1 MSRQL
6 SREPLEAPL
15 ETVVGLEVHLQLA
28 TPRKLFC
35 PCANR
40 FGAPPN
46 TLVCPVCLGLPGAL
60 PRLRPE
66 AVAPAVRLAVALGCE
81 VEEVSTWAR
90 KSYFYPDLAK
100 GYQIT
105 QYDRPLARGGTL
117 RADTLRADTSGNG
130 AAEVR
135 LRRLHVEEDAGRLVH
150 LEGASG
156 VDFNRGGVPLVE
168 LVTEPEVGGA
178 EAAEELLRGLRALV
192 RTLGVSGGRMEEGQ
206 MRCDANVSVRRR
218 GEPLGPKVE
227 VKNLNSFRAVGQ
239 AVAAEARRQAE
250 CLERGRPVVEETR
263 GLDGGKT
270 VPLRTKEGAAD
281 YRYFDEPD
289 LPPLHLSEVL
299 GPRALER
306 ARRNLPELPW
316 ERRGRYRELGLAP
329 AAASLLAADPE
340 LAEWFEAAVEASG
353 LGEEEGARAVA
364 PWVRTEVQGELHGR
378 GQEIA
383 AAPPP
388 GHLGRLVAA
397 VEGGELSQRAAK
409 EVLAEMWDSGEA
421 PDVVVHRLGLAQVSD
436 RGRIAAWV
444 ERALAE
450 DAELV
455 ERYRGGDRRLLG
467 HFVGRVMALS
477 GGSADPHASRRALL
491 DALDWAGGA
500 TDGDASGSD
509 TTDSA
514 DGEAA
519 P

>member
-1 MSRQL
+1 MAP
-6 SREPLEAPL
+6 EPL

-28 TPRKLFC
+28 TERKLFC
-35 PCANR
+35 PCENR
-40 FGAPPN
+40 FGAEPN

-60 PRLRPE
+60 PRLRGE

-81 VEEVSTWAR
+81 VEEISGWAR

-105 QYDRPLARGGTL
+105 QYDRPLARGGTV
-117 RADTLRADTSGNG
+117 RAGD
-130 AAEVR
+130 AEVR

-218 GEPLGPKVE
+218 GAPLGPKVE
-227 VKNLNSFRAVGQ
+227 VKNLNSFRSVGE
-239 AVAAEARRQAE
+239 AVAAESRRQG
-250 CLERGRPVVEETR
+250 ERLRRGLAVEEETR
-263 GLDGGKT
+263 GFEGGET
-270 VPLRTKEGAAD
+270 VPMRGKEGAAD

-289 LPPLHLSEVL
+289 LPPLRLAEVL
-299 GPRALER
+299 GPGAVER
-306 ARRNLPELPW
+306 ARQELPELPW
-316 ERRGRYRELGLAP
+316 QRRGRYGELGLEP
-329 AAASLLAADPE
+329 AAAVLLADDPD
-340 LAEWFEAAVEASG
+340 LGDWFEAAVQAAG
-353 LGEEEGARAVA
+353 LGDEAGARAVA
-364 PWVRTEVQGELHGR
+364 PWVRTEVQGELHRR
-378 GQEIA
+378 GQEVG

-397 VEGGELSQRAAK
+397 VEGGELSRRAAK

-421 PDVVVHRLGLAQVSD
+421 PEAVIDRLGLTQVSD
-436 RGRIAAWV
+436 AGRIATWV

-450 DAELV
+450 DADLV
-455 ERYRGGDRRLLG
+455 ERYRRGDRRLLG

-477 GGSADPHASRRALL
+477 GGSADPHASRHALL
-491 DALDWAGGA
+491 EAL
-500 TDGDASGSD
+500 DGDAPPE
-509 TTDSA
+509 A
-514 DGEAA
+514 PGEAA